1 MDKNAAAEEWSEN
14 NENEMRDVI
23 TVECQ
28 KINGKQF
35 IGTVNFSE
43 AKIKIF
49 EDGLG
54 LNAGLLGP
62 VKITFNNSRS
72 LYITIQSIIIPMTW

>member
-1 MDKNAAAEEWSEN
+1 MDEDEFADEGGEN

-28 KINGKQF
+28 KLNGKQF

-49 EDGLG
+49 QDGLG
-54 LNAGLLGP
+54 LDGGLLGT
-62 VKITFNNSRS
+62 VT
-72 LYITIQSIIIPMTW
+72 